1 MTDFEQAREAL
12 AGKRR
17 ELDGQRRE
25 ALIAA
30 ELVKQLERSL
40 AESARREGSRQS
52 DERDRLEADLKNARA
67 QSERAGR
74 VLSESYASESGLLA
88 EFTRFTDPRETLR
101 LLPDHYP
108 ILLFPLRLET
118 RFKTGSAGQPQLWVR
133 VYPDTCL
140 IDSFEETL
148 SEQELA
154 NARLFWAA
162 VWRAGGDESLERAAW
177 RELVASHGSGRS
189 SWILRQYQ
197 PTNPQDK
204 PVKDSPSDILLIIPA
219 GGPMPPAGAT
229 YWKSV
234 WLADGRADLLAEAYA
249 TLEAAVGAASAREI
263 ADNFRPVNI
272 ADAPSLPQTKAEVQ
286 VKVALLQL
294 RDPGAEPSRRTS
306 WSSAPRIA
314 LLPERF
320 VLIGTTVEGASRVEI
335 GSPIRTPLIAGPDP
349 NAPPDQQLKP
359 VGDQLQIP
367 DELAWMFDFEK
378 ALEAGMAF
386 RFDLTPQQAA
396 NGFERL
402 VVLGVRL
409 ADQPQQGRQNLETL
423 LSHHLHSRAGL
434 EILSQGTPT
443 NNTEQ
448 GGSGYSF
455 RDDADATFDSFFRR
469 TPQYIN
475 EADPLARRDGQWL
488 ADLLG
493 LSSDLVQQMPH
504 AGGRDQSEARA
515 MQIALWPGTLGYMMR
530 TLLSPVFSDEEIAST
545 RSFFTRYVSGRGPLP
560 ALRIGTQPYG
570 LLLTTAFERVNWFGR
585 EGPANFLRKLH
596 GILTRIETD
605 WKQLVGRLSY
615 VGKRGGDPH
624 QILLDVLGLHPTSA
638 EYYPLQAESLDQKFY
653 ELLFLDQ
660 SIAFGLLNLFPSAI
674 PLTLLRSFG
683 YAGAEVP
690 DVLNKIF
697 KTRQT
702 ALTGPLID
710 DRPLSEQD
718 PIRNYAG
725 ARNYIEW
732 LIDAAQAGIERI
744 QQEQGFDQGKKP
756 AALLYLMLRHAL
768 QLSFYETG
776 VRLQVEAGLIENP
789 EVSYRES
796 AFVHVRE
803 SRNDSESRYGALFQP
818 AERVTGREGLLL
830 GDYIARGLRTINPN
844 LREHI
849 EALERLSR
857 VPTARLER
865 IFAEH
870 IDTVTYRLD
879 AWKTGLLT
887 WQLES
892 MRRQKDQPGSDGT
905 PSDDIPGLFLG
916 AYGWLE
922 PVRPKQNVLTPA
934 ELPPDLAEQVNKRDQ
949 APLMRDSSNEGLIH
963 APSLNHATT
972 AAVLRNGYLA
982 NEGRLAVNLSSRRV
996 RVALSILE
1004 GMRNGQ
1010 SMGALL
1016 GYQFERHIHDHGPLQ
1031 VRDLVYHLRRAFPLV
1046 ANQIEKTST
1055 NDGEAKES
1063 IAAMNVVDGRKL
1075 LEHAERVNNFTYP
1088 FSVATLPRRD
1098 AAQEAAVTNAL
1109 DSIRDANDAVADLV
1123 LAEGVHQAVLG
1134 NYDRSAGTLDA
1145 FAKGN
1150 YPPEPDVVRTP
1161 RSGIALTV
1169 RSAIHLSSDPPANPL
1184 PAITLTPLARAEPAL
1199 NAWLKQRLP
1208 PPDDVGSVVTFTDR
1222 NTNVEQTE
1230 FISQS
1235 QLGLHPID
1243 LIYRIDAQV
1252 DQAVNVLDE
1261 CILDYVHRHQAPRF
1275 DRPIV
1280 VRYTVRRSGKISW
1293 FELQALLN
1301 NLRPL
1306 VVGSRPLQPAD
1317 VMRQN
1322 DALRDDQ
1329 ATVVLSKNLVQAAR
1343 DDLQTV
1349 HGPALDALV
1358 TVLDNPATT
1367 IDEALARFASTIGS
1381 LASYRLPQTGV
1392 GFVYEWRVA
1401 VYSGLTKKVGE
1412 RVKQWDDRLARYQ
1425 SRVDEYDDLPA
1436 STTEPER
1443 FKLLQAAEILI
1454 STKLTAPPPPSSGDY
1469 RLALDG
1475 RQSAFETKRAALVQL
1490 LDVPRATFA
1499 ELLGDVQTLF
1509 PLTAFDAEPLDVTEE
1524 EAEVA
1529 RFRLRLKQA
1538 VLLLKE
1544 DLTKR
1549 IANVDQLLLQH
1560 DSASALDK
1568 IKLLQQAAKLFF
1580 GEDFNLIPRF
1590 TLPASAADELA
1601 NAWQHSTSG
1610 GLTKFLRDPKPAG
1623 AGRAFPLDD
1632 WLHGVA
1638 RVREK
1643 MKQWETV
1650 ILLDEFFPGA
1660 QAPDLTPLQLP
1671 YGSHE
1676 PWLALEIPAGY
1687 KIDSDRLLY
1696 TAHFADPFEKTKP
1709 ICGLLVD
1716 EWTEVIPGTEETT
1729 GIAFHFD
1736 RPNAEP
1742 PQAWLLALPAIR
1754 DGVWSWE
1761 DLLGAINHA
1770 LDAAKLRAIEPVHVD
1785 QTAYSWFLPATTSAY
1800 TFPEISISN
1809 NLLRNL
1815 DIFAKFAKE

>member
-1 MTDFEQAREAL
+1 MTDFEQARETL
-12 AGKRR
+12 SGKRR
-17 ELDGQRRE
+17 ELDDQRRE
-25 ALIAA
+25 ALLAG
-30 ELVKQLERSL
+30 ELVKQIERSL
-40 AESARREGSRQS
+40 AQLARREGPRQS
-52 DERDRLEADLKNARA
+52 DERARLEEELKNARTQA
-67 QSERAGR
+67 ERAGR
-74 VLSESYASESGLLA
+74 VLSDLSAVERELLK

-101 LLPDHYP
+101 RLPDQYP

-118 RFKTGSAGQPQLWVR
+118 RFKTGAAGQPQLCVR

-148 SEQELA
+148 SEQEVT

-177 RELVASHGSGRS
+177 RELVASHGSGRA
-189 SWILRQYQ
+189 SWLVKQYQ
-197 PTNPQDK
+197 PINPQDK
-204 PVKDSPSDILLIIPA
+204 PLKDSPTDILLIIPA
-219 GGPMPPAGAT
+219 DRPMQAAGVT
-229 YWKSV
+229 YWQSV
-234 WLADGRADLLAEAYA
+234 WRANGRADFLAAAYA

-263 ADNFRPVNI
+263 ADNFRPVNL
-272 ADAPSLPQTKAEVQ
+272 ADAPSPLHTRTEVQ
-286 VKVALLQL
+286 VKVALLRL
-294 RDPGAEPSRRTS
+294 REPGAEPTRRTS
-306 WSSAPRIA
+306 WSSAPRIS

-320 VLIGTTVEGASRVEI
+320 VLIGTTQEGASRVEI
-335 GSPIRTPLIAGPDP
+335 GSPVRTPLVAGPDP

-386 RFDLTPQQAA
+386 RFDLTTQQAA

-409 ADQPQQGRQNLETL
+409 ADQPQQGKQNFETL
-423 LSHHLHSRAGL
+423 LSHHLHSRGGL
-434 EILSQGTPT
+434 EILPQGTPT

-455 RDDADATFDSFFRR
+455 RDDADATFDSFYRR
-469 TPQYIN
+469 TPQYAN
-475 EADPLARRDGQWL
+475 ETDPLARRDGQWL

-493 LSSDLVQQMPH
+493 LSPDLVQQMPH
-504 AGGRDQSEARA
+504 AGGCDQSEARA

-545 RSFFTRYVSGRGPLP
+545 RAFFTRYVSGRGPLP

-570 LLLTTAFERVNWFGR
+570 LLLTTAFERINWFGL
-585 EGPANFLRKLH
+585 EGRATYLGKLH
-596 GILTRIETD
+596 GILTRIEAD
-605 WKQLVGRLSY
+605 WKPLLDRISY
-615 VGKRGGDPH
+615 IGKRGGDPH

-653 ELLFLDQ
+653 ELLFMDQ
-660 SIAFGLLNLFPSAI
+660 SIAFGLLNLFPSAV

-683 YAGAEVP
+683 YAAAEVP

-697 KTRQT
+697 KARQT

-725 ARNYIEW
+725 TRNYIEW
-732 LIDAAQAGIERI
+732 LIDAAQAGIEHI
-744 QQEQGFDQGKKP
+744 QQEQGFDGGKKP

-789 EVSYRES
+789 EASYREP

-803 SRNDSESRYGALFQP
+803 PDNSSESRYAALFRP
-818 AERVTGREGLLL
+818 AERITGRDGLLL
-830 GDYIARGLRTINPN
+830 GDYIAHGLRTIHPN

-857 VPTARLER
+857 LPTARLER

-879 AWKTGLLT
+879 AWKTGLLA

-892 MRRQKDQPGSDGT
+892 MRRQKDQPGSDGN
-905 PSDDIPGLFLG
+905 PSAGIPGLFLG

-922 PVRPKQNVLTPA
+922 PLRPKQTVLTTA
-934 ELPPDLAEQVNKRDQ
+934 ELPPDLAEKVNQRDQ

-963 APSLNHATT
+963 APSLNQATT

-996 RVALSILE
+996 RLALSILE

-1016 GYQFERHIHDHGPLQ
+1016 GYQLERHIHDHGPLQ

-1055 NDGEAKES
+1055 SDGEAKES

-1088 FSVATLPRRD
+1088 FAVATLPRRD
-1098 AAQEAAVTNAL
+1098 AGQELAMTDAL
-1109 DSIRDANDAVADLV
+1109 ASIRDANDAVADLV

-1150 YPPEPDVVRTP
+1150 YPPEPEIVRTP
-1161 RSGIALTV
+1161 RSGIALTL
-1169 RSAIHLSSDPPANPL
+1169 RSAIHLSPEPPANPL

-1208 PPDDVGSVVTFTDR
+1208 APDDVGCDVTFTDR
-1222 NTNVEQTE
+1222 VTNVEQTA
-1230 FISQS
+1230 FISQA

-1252 DQAVNVLDE
+1252 DQAVNTLDDR
-1261 CILDYVHRHQAPRF
+1261 ILDYVHRHQAPRF
-1275 DRPIV
+1275 DRPIL
-1280 VRYTVRRSGKISW
+1280 VRYTTRRSGKISW
-1293 FELQALLN
+1293 FELQALLSS
-1301 NLRPL
+1301 LRPL

-1317 VMRQN
+1317 LVRQN
-1322 DALRDDQ
+1322 DASRDEQ
-1329 ATVVLSKNLVQAAR
+1329 ATVVLSKNVVQTAR
-1343 DDLQTV
+1343 DVLHTV
-1349 HGPALDALV
+1349 HGPALDALI
-1358 TVLDNPATT
+1358 TALDNLAMT
-1367 IDEALARFASTIGS
+1367 IDATLAQFAAVMGG

-1392 GFVYEWRVA
+1392 GFLYEWRA
-1401 VYSGLTKKVGE
+1401 GIYSNLTQKIDE
-1412 RVKQWDDRLARYQ
+1412 RVKQWDDRLARYLA
-1425 SRVDEYDDLPA
+1425 RINEYDNLPA
-1436 STTEPER
+1436 STAEPER

-1454 STKLTAPPPPSSGDY
+1454 STKLTVPPPPSSGDY

-1475 RQSAFETKRAALVQL
+1475 RQSAFETKRADL
-1490 LDVPRATFA
+1490 LQFVTIPRATFA
-1499 ELLGDVQTLF
+1499 ELLGDVQAVS
-1509 PLTAFDAEPLDVTEE
+1509 PLTAFDPEPFDVTNE
-1524 EAEVA
+1524 EAEVI
-1529 RFRLRLKQA
+1529 RFRSRLKQA
-1538 VLLLKE
+1538 ALLVKE
-1544 DLTKR
+1544 DLVKR
-1549 IANVDQLLLQH
+1549 IANADQLILQH

-1580 GEDFNLIPRF
+1580 GEDFQLIPRF
-1590 TLPASAADELA
+1590 TLPASATDELA

-1623 AGRAFPLDD
+1623 AGRDFPLDD
-1632 WLHGVA
+1632 WLHGAA

-1650 ILLDEFFPGA
+1650 VLLDEAFPGA
-1660 QAPDLTPLQLP
+1660 QPPELTPLQLP
-1671 YGSHE
+1671 YGSNE

-1742 PQAWLLALPAIR
+1742 PQAWLVALPAVR
-1754 DGVWSWE
+1754 DGLWSWE
-1761 DLLGAINHA
+1761 DLLGAVNHA
-1770 LDAAKLRAIEPVHVD
+1770 LDAAKLRAIEPAHVD